1 MDGGSGKR
9 DRAKYDIY
17 MEATMLAR
25 IEDANAAFSAQL
37 CSMSAEV
44 ESQKEKHEQLVK
56 HFSVRPPS
64 QPHMQAAGPGLL
76 LTSTCSSCKTSVSAC
91 AGSRPRIA
99 ANKHLQKLQTE
110 QH

>member
-25 IEDANAAFSAQL
+25 IEDANAASSAQL

-44 ESQKEKHEQLVK
+44 ESQKEKHEVLVK
-56 HFSVRPPS
+56 QLRVRPPS
-64 QPHMQAAGPGLL
+64 QP
-76 LTSTCSSCKTSVSAC
+76 
-91 AGSRPRIA
+91 
-99 ANKHLQKLQTE
+99 
-110 QH
+110 